1 MNKGGTTRFRPLD
14 EISFLLRGADME
26 KGHLEFPD
34 YHHEESMKALI
45 QAMKDDHNPFGVNG
59 AVLLKAVQVIR
70 NGFQEKRRII

>member
-1 MNKGGTTRFRPLD
+1 
-14 EISFLLRGADME
+14 ME

-59 AVLLKAVQVIR
+59 A
-70 NGFQEKRRII
+70 GSFESCSSYQEWISRRII

>member
-1 MNKGGTTRFRPLD
+1 
-14 EISFLLRGADME
+14 ME